1 MSLSL
6 KQTDSQTEN
15 KLVVAK
21 RAGVWGGKNWEF
33 GISRCKLCV
42 CAKSL
47 SRVRLFVT
55 PWAVAHQ
62 APLSMEFSRQ
72 EYWSGLP
79 FLTPLY
85 VISKVFSCI
94 LQENQGELRILHLVW
109 NWNADGF

>member
-47 SRVRLFVT
+47 SRVRPCVT
-55 PWAVAHQ
+55 PWTVAHQ
-62 APLSMEFSRQ
+62 APLSIGFSKQ
-72 EYWSGLP
+72 EYWSGYCSGLCHGLLQGVFP
-79 FLTPLY
+79 IQGSNLHFLCL
-85 VISKVFSCI
+85 
-94 LQENQGELRILHLVW
+94 LH
-109 NWNADGF
+109 